1 MKINRL
7 LEITLILLNKGTVTA
22 RELADRFDVS
32 TRTIFRD
39 IDVLSTAGVPVY
51 TNKGRGGGVSLLEEF
66 AISKVMLTPH
76 EKDSLLLALKT
87 LQAARYPEI
96 DSFLDKIGA
105 VFKNT
110 GSTDWIS
117 IEFSSWGADP
127 DEEYKL
133 RDIKQ
138 AVLESR
144 LVAFDYINA
153 QGIKSRR
160 SLEPMYL
167 LFRDRYWY
175 IWGYCLAREDFRMFR
190 ISRIRNMELTN
201 SRFVRRPLP
210 EIRKDQSS
218 DYQIKLVTLDLRFQ
232 PEALHRLY
240 DEFADDQ
247 IVRNADGT
255 FSVTVTYP
263 EDEWVYG
270 RILSFGPYVE
280 VLGPEHIR
288 TIVREKMQKALRYY
302 QK

>member
-127 DEEYKL
+127 DE
-133 RDIKQ
+133 